1 MSGFWVFGFLQYDA
15 EHAEHCECCDTQGQ
29 QQVVVEFFLHI
40 PLIQHCKG
48 SENRLYGK
56 IIFLIFVILPTFC
69 NFVAL
74 KSKSAEGFKK

>member
-1 MSGFWVFGFLQYDA
+1 VI
-15 EHAEHCECCDTQGQ
+15 
-29 QQVVVEFFLHI
+29 EFFLHI

-48 SENRLYGK
+48 SENRLYCK